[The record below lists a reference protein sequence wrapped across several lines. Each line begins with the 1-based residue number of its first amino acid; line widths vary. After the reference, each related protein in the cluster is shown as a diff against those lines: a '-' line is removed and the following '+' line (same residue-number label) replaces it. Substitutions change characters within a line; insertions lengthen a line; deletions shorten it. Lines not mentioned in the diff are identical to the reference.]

1 VIETARLLAEA
12 AMSAGLDASFTECPS
27 PLACGGPVSAHVR
40 MGEEVLSPLVRAG
53 EADVLVGFERLEALR
68 AGRLLAPDGFAVV
81 SDRLVPTW
89 RMRAGL
95 EPAPDVIALLAA
107 VTPRVVSVPIEL
119 LVQPLGSELHAG
131 LALLGLVS
139 PLLPLPADAYREA
152 LRSSKRP
159 DVDAS
164 WRVFERGR
172 ELFGSAPRRVVCATV
187 DPLDIDRA
195 RR

>member
-1 VIETARLLAEA
+1 
-12 AMSAGLDASFTECPS
+12 
-27 PLACGGPVSAHVR
+27 
-40 MGEEVLSPLVRAG
+40 
-53 EADVLVGFERLEALR
+53 
-68 AGRLLAPDGFAVV
+68 
-81 SDRLVPTW
+81 
-89 RMRAGL
+89 
-95 EPAPDVIALLAA
+95 
-107 VTPRVVSVPIEL
+107 L